1 MNLGRFDGSLAVCST
16 KKIFAEDSHREL
28 SCAAAQ
34 MIVAWATFEAEAA
47 KLSPA
52 RRTTQPVS
60 AAISATATNG
70 SCSLRKKKIRASA
83 TIFSTVIIV
92 DRETYSRSA

>member
-1 MNLGRFDGSLAVCST
+1 MAGFEPWPFCWKFSGLFY
-16 KKIFAEDSHREL
+16 KKDFAEDSHREL

-70 SCSLRKKKIRASA
+70 SCSLRKKKFAHRQQ
-83 TIFSTVIIV
+83 FSVQ
-92 DRETYSRSA
+92 